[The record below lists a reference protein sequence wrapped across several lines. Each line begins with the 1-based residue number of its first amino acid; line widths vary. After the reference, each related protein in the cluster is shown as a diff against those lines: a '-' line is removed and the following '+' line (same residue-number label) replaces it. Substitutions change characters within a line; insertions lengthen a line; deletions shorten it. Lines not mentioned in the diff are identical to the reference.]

1 MQNELIWIKNIK
13 INIMGF
19 VGELMDGVKGIA
31 GYYTLGLI
39 IFLSL
44 FIFILI
50 RTIRIPK
57 AVLIQHKTSI
67 LENEFEENSIDKGK
81 K

>member
-1 MQNELIWIKNIK
+1 
-13 INIMGF
+13 MGF

-31 GYYTLGLI
+31 GYYTVGLI

-44 FIFILI
+44 FVFILI
-50 RTIRIPK
+50 RTVRIPK

-67 LENEFEENSIDKGK
+67 LENDEFEENSNDNGEK
-81 K
+81 